1 MSAELFDDSAV
12 QSFSPRLLWLKKHN
26 LAIGELPDGTRFC
39 VGLFNTGYSSTHRDA
54 EPECAAAAEI
64 EHYSITEFVKTG
76 AVIAKDV
83 QEEVC

>member
-1 MSAELFDDSAV
+1 MDNLFPDSEITME
-12 QSFSPRLLWLKKHN
+12 SPRLKWLKKHN

-39 VGLFNTGYSSTHRDA
+39 VGLFNTGYGSTHRDA
-54 EPECAAAAEI
+54 ELECAAAAEI

-76 AVIAKDV
+76 AVIAKDA